1 MKKPLLIVSLNS
13 VDWLTLSGVWV
24 AFASLYFAFEHQ
36 IAYALSALYLAML
49 IDAFDGIL
57 ARKYG
62 YESEFGRYLDSF
74 VDVLDYLIVPGFIAY
89 FWGFNGLLES
99 ILLVLVLCC
108 GILRLSVFNQTGN
121 MKDENGNLAYLG
133 MPVFWLNFILGG
145 AYILSWVIGHSLTFI
160 LLLFVYPVA
169 SFLMIFNGPFFKFS
183 SINVIVS
190 LVLGGSL
197 VFFVA
202 GLFGG

>member
-1 MKKPLLIVSLNS
+1 MKKPMLIVSLNP

-24 AFASLYFAFEHQ
+24 AFASLYFAFEYQ
-36 IAYALSALYLAML
+36 IAYALSALYIAML

-74 VDVLDYLIVPGFIAY
+74 VDVLDYLIVPGFIVY
-89 FWGFNGLLES
+89 FWGFNGLLEAA
-99 ILLVLVLCC
+99 LLVLVLCC

-121 MKDENGNLAYLG
+121 VKDESGNLAYLG

-145 AYILSWVIGHSLTFI
+145 AYILSWVLGQSIAFM
-160 LLLFVYPVA
+160 LLLFVYPIA

-183 SINVIVS
+183 SINAIVG
-190 LVLGGSL
+190 LVLGGAIL
-197 VFFVA
+197 FFVA
-202 GLFGG
+202 GLLGG